1 MSGSE
6 FVYFHWTRL
15 VNVDEFPI
23 EKRFLPEANVSY
35 TVHPARIEKEQNMG
49 KETESVTLWQEK
61 SKINN
66 FQEYLLVLEKQEIT
80 HLLIDETN
88 NVSTIN
94 DQLRKD
100 LVHVFNNENEFPFLK
115 KVYDSNENGFN
126 YHVKLFKIDYTK

>member
-1 MSGSE
+1 MPRRDHLVPGIRNLLHLNE
-6 FVYFHWTRL
+6 PEYPITRL
-15 VNVDEFPI
+15 STSSI
-23 EKRFLPEANVSY
+23 QSMYHLRK
-35 TVHPARIEKEQNMG
+35 K
-49 KETESVTLWQEK
+49 K
-61 SKINN
+61 S
-66 FQEYLLVLEKQEIT
+66 EEI
-80 HLLIDETN
+80 LLIDETN